1 MSKWA
6 PWSLERDN
14 TENGH
19 LFEWQGWDSSCFLLD
34 GCFDKSLQFE
44 VNTMII
50 RHSAETTILSWLL
63 PFLLLKHQVWVWGSC
78 SSITYL
84 SIHPS
89 SFHPS
94 IIPASQP
101 ASHPPVYHLNGPQ
114 IEEWIVILLVNCI
127 WGRYLERLHFCFLII
142 KHEFKLTV
150 EHMKSYKEKEIYG
163 KKSK

>member
-14 TENGH
+14 TQNGH
-19 LFEWQGWDSSCFLLD
+19 LLEWQIWDSSCFLLD
-34 GCFDKSLQFE
+34 DWFDKSLQFE

-63 PFLLLKHQVWVWGSC
+63 PFLLLHQVWVWGNC

-89 SFHPS
+89 FFHPS

-127 WGRYLERLHFCFLII
+127 WGRYLERLHFRFLII